1 MKMTIKNKNK
11 SNKFKPIIFKKNQ
24 HNKNFKNN
32 KQVFNKEKINKIS
45 KKSLKIRMN
54 QKKK

>member
-1 MKMTIKNKNK
+1 MTIKNKNK
-11 SNKFKPIIFKKNQ
+11 SNKFKPIILKKNQ